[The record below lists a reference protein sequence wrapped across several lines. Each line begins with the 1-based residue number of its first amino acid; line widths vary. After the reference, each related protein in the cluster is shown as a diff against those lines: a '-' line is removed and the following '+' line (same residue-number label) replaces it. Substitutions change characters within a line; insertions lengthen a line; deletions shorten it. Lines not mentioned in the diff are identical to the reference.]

1 MKSNSESAR
10 RHLDARFQQIP
21 SWELFA
27 RPQKGW
33 LRAIREALGMKAEQV
48 AQRLGVSKVRIST
61 MEKDELRGAL
71 TLATLE
77 KAAQAMGCRFVYAI
91 VPDESLQAMVEKQ
104 AQKKAKAILNRT
116 GHTMG
121 LEQQSVSEAER
132 QAQLKRLAIDL
143 LAQESY
149 QLWDEP

>member
-1 MKSNSESAR
+1 MKSHSEQAR

-21 SWELFA
+21 RWDLLA

-33 LRAIREALGMKAEQV
+33 LRAIRDALGMTAEQV
-48 AQRLGVSKVRIST
+48 AQRLGVSKPRIST

-91 VPDESLQAMVEKQ
+91 VPEESLQALVEKQ
-104 AQKKAKAILNRT
+104 ARRQASAILKRT
-116 GHTMG
+116 SHTMG
-121 LEQQSVSEAER
+121 LEQQGVGEQER
-132 QAQLKRLAIDL
+132 EAQLLRLASDL
-143 LAQESY
+143 LAKESS
-149 QLWDEP
+149 QLWNEP